1 MPLSSENLTQLAG
14 NIRIWGEELGFQQVG
29 ITDVDLGLAEARLN
43 QWLDAGYHGE
53 MDYMQRHGNKRSRP
67 GLLVENTRRIIS
79 VRMDYLPDQNEEL
92 LALVEDPALAYV
104 SRYAVGRDYH
114 KLMRRRLARLAKR
127 IEESVGNYGYR
138 VFVDSAPVL
147 EKPLAEKAGLGWIGK
162 HTNLINR
169 QAGSWFFLG
178 EIYTDL
184 PLPVDQPAEEHC
196 GSCSACIDICPTS
209 AIVAPFQLDARRCIS
224 YLTIE
229 LKGSIPEELRPL
241 VGNRIY
247 GCDDCQAVCPWNRF
261 AQQTEEADFLPR
273 QGLDST
279 TLLQLFSWSREQFLK
294 NTEGSAI
301 RRIGYERWSRNLA
314 VAIGN
319 GNPSREALQALAKRK
334 NDASELVREHVDWA
348 SDRLCSQTAKPGSD
362 PD

>member
-1 MPLSSENLTQLAG
+1 MPLSSENLTQLAA

-29 ITDVDLGLAEARLN
+29 ITDTGLAVAEDRLN
-43 QWLDAGYHGE
+43 RWLERGYHGE
-53 MDYMQRHGNKRSRP
+53 MDYMERHGSMRSRP
-67 GLLVENTRRIIS
+67 ELLVENTRRVIS
-79 VRMDYLPDQNEEL
+79 VRMDYLPDENEKL
-92 LALVEDPALAYV
+92 LDLVEDPALAYV
-104 SRYAVGRDYH
+104 SRYALGRDYH
-114 KLMRRRLARLAKR
+114 KLMRRRLAQLAKR
-127 IEESVGNYGYR
+127 IEESIGPYGYR

-162 HTNLINR
+162 HTNLINK

-184 PLPVDQPAEEHC
+184 QLPINEPAEEHC

-241 VGNRIY
+241 IGNRIY
-247 GCDDCQAVCPWNRF
+247 GCDDCQATCPWNRF
-261 AQQTEEADFLPR
+261 ARETEEPDFLPR
-273 QGLDST
+273 HGLDSS
-279 TLLQLFSWSREQFLK
+279 TLLQLFNWSEEQFLK
-294 NTEGSAI
+294 HTEGSAI

-319 GNPSREALQALAKRK
+319 GSASTEALQALEKK
-334 NDASELVREHVDWA
+334 EQNASGLVREHIAWA
-348 SDRLCSQTAKPGSD
+348 RKRLKNRGQTPV
-362 PD
+362 

>member
-29 ITDVDLGLAEARLN
+29 ITDTDLTLAEDRLN
-43 QWLDAGYHGE
+43 EWLDNGYHGE
-53 MDYMQRHGNKRSRP
+53 MEYMGRHGNKRSRP
-67 GLLVENTRRIIS
+67 GLLVENTRRVIS
-79 VRMDYLPDQNEEL
+79 VRMDYLPDKDEDL

-104 SRYAVGRDYH
+104 TRYAVGRDYH
-114 KLMRRRLARLAKR
+114 KLMRRRLAQLAKR
-127 IEESVGNYGYR
+127 IQETIGPYGYR

-162 HTNLINR
+162 HTNLINKE
-169 QAGSWFFLG
+169 AGSWFFLG

-184 PLPVDQPAEEHC
+184 SLPVDEPAEEHC
-196 GSCSACIDICPTS
+196 GSCSACIDVCPTR
-209 AIVAPFQLDARRCIS
+209 AIIAPFQLDARRCIS

-241 VGNRIY
+241 MGNRIY

-261 AQQTEEADFLPR
+261 ARQTGEQDFLPR
-273 QGLDST
+273 HGLDNS
-279 TLLQLFSWSREQFLK
+279 TLLQLFDWSEEQFLK
-294 NTEGSAI
+294 HTEGSAI
-301 RRIGYERWSRNLA
+301 RRIGYERWCRNLA

-319 GNPSREALQALAKRK
+319 GSPSAEVFQALEKKEK
-334 NDASELVREHVDWA
+334 NASELVREHIAWA
-348 SDRLCSQTAKPGSD
+348 RNRLKTGV
-362 PD
+362 

>member
-1 MPLSSENLTQLAG
+1 MPLSSENLTQLAA

-29 ITDVDLGLAEARLN
+29 ITDTDLAVAEDRLN
-43 QWLDAGYHGE
+43 RWLDSGYHGE
-53 MDYMQRHGNKRSRP
+53 MDYMERHGNKRSRP
-67 GLLVENTRRIIS
+67 ELLVEHTRRVIS
-79 VRMDYLPDQNEEL
+79 VRMDYLPDEDEEL
-92 LALVEDPALAYV
+92 LTLVEDPALAYV
-104 SRYAVGRDYH
+104 TRYALGRDYH
-114 KLMRRRLARLAKR
+114 KLMRRRLAQLAKR
-127 IEESVGNYGYR
+127 IEETIGPYGYR

-184 PLPVDQPAEEHC
+184 ALPADEPAEEHC
-196 GSCSACIDICPTS
+196 GSCSACIDVCPTS

-241 VGNRIY
+241 IGNRIY

-261 AQQTEEADFLPR
+261 ARQTAEQDFLPR
-273 QGLDST
+273 HGLDSS
-279 TLLQLFSWSREQFLK
+279 TLLQLFGWSEEEFLK
-294 NTEGSAI
+294 YTEGSAI

-319 GNPSREALQALAKRK
+319 GSPSAEALQALEKREH
-334 NDASELVREHVDWA
+334 NASGLVREHIAWA
-348 SDRLCSQTAKPGSD
+348 RKRLKNRDQTPV
-362 PD
+362 